1 MSVINF
7 KEWLKLQGKVMLWAE
22 DARSRKTKEP
32 NKYIYGVSDEKNRI
46 FLFID
51 GTRFLEMPMEW
62 WYLDNERTFR
72 NLRLPIENPEK
83 IYAKESLVED
93 RKPLTD
99 SGITRTVPKGEV
111 KIYLNDNGEEIAFN
125 KKYIEEFG
133 KIFVDGFELRGTKPN
148 QLAEVWS
155 SGGRMGAILP
165 VKL

>member
-1 MSVINF
+1 
-7 KEWLKLQGKVMLWAE
+7 
-22 DARSRKTKEP
+22 
-32 NKYIYGVSDEKNRI
+32 
-46 FLFID
+46 
-51 GTRFLEMPMEW
+51 MEW

-83 IYAKESLVED
+83 VYAVGSLTGD

-99 SGITRTVPKGEV
+99 SGKTRITPSGKYEV

-148 QLAEVWS
+148 KLAEVWCY
-155 SGGRMGAILP
+155 GERRGAILP